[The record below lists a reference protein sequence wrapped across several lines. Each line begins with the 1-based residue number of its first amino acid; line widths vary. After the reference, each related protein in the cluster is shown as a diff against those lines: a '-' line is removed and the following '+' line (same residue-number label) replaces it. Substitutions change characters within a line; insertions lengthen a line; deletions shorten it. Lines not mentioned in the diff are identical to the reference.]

1 MSNGNGVRRPNA
13 RMFANEAPI
22 TQMNIATMRE
32 YCEFT
37 LDDGVFANRD
47 SFALARNIANAGRT
61 AQFGARCK
69 LTRRATQKSLNE
81 IIEVHVVILMEDN
94 RSR

>member
-1 MSNGNGVRRPNA
+1 ML
-13 RMFANEAPI
+13 ANEAPI

-37 LDDGVFANRD
+37 LDYSVFANRD
-47 SFALARNIANAGRT
+47 SFAFTRNIADAGRT
-61 AQFGARCK
+61 TQFGTRCK

-81 IIEVHVVILMEDN
+81 IIEVHVVILIEDN